1 MNSSREPGAGGSRK
15 PGAGSVRDQPFVA
28 RFARL
33 LPDDFFNEF
42 GDEIVE
48 HIAADHAAARA
59 RGTLALAWFNIATAA
74 DLLWS
79 ALAERMRP
87 TLLISHAS
95 PSFAQEDPMAATLH
109 EWSMD
114 LKLSLRALRRSRG
127 FTSIAVGTLAL
138 AIGACAAMF
147 GVVDAV
153 LLKPLPFA
161 NQDRLIFIGSSAPGA
176 DMPEQFGVSTEMRVH
191 WAERSKLIEN
201 ISTVNS
207 FTATLRT
214 NDRVER
220 IRMSMPTNSMFA
232 VLGAR
237 PILGR
242 LPTDADGE
250 NSAVISYKLW
260 NDWFGKDPKVVGR
273 SYPMANDATGKRTI
287 VGVMGPDFKFPSDE
301 TLLWIGV
308 PVRAD
313 SIVAGRFGPP
323 LIARMRP
330 GVTTDQVQREFT
342 ALAKELPERYGGSV
356 NYRKIID
363 HYQAVVRPLDEQLLG
378 AVARPLWV
386 LLGAVGI
393 VLIIACA
400 NVANLFTVRTEGRQ
414 RELGVRR
421 AVGASRGQLIRLQLS
436 EAFIVAGLAA
446 VGAILLAWVGLPV
459 FVRAAPADM
468 PRVGEIALDARTL
481 IFAIGAAILAA
492 LACGLIPAIRASN
505 PDISRLRESGR
516 GTTRRRHWG
525 RDSLVVAQTALAL
538 VLLIGSGLL
547 IRSFEKLSS
556 VDPGYTT
563 KDIFTFQIAPEGP
576 ALNTGRDYANF
587 HLNFME
593 RLRALPGVQMVG
605 LVENIPLNEGT
616 ADRQFRS
623 EETAGDPNVG
633 PRLNWTFAA
642 GDYFKAMEIRTLAG
656 QTFDPLDVNATLGKV
671 VISRTAAK
679 LLWPTG
685 DPLGHRLQMFGD
697 SSWYQ
702 VIGVVNDVMQ
712 NDFRQKPDPLIY
724 FPLVSQS
731 ELWAVTSPAYVVKST
746 RAEVIAAEVR
756 TLVKEVAPE
765 APMYRVFTLA
775 GLARDSMVRLSFT
788 MLTLGIVSALAL
800 ILGAVGLYGV
810 LSYIVAERTREIGV
824 RMALGAEAGQV
835 RRMVV
840 AQGSKVVAVGVVIG
854 VAVSLASTRAL
865 GTLLFNVPAIDI
877 MTFVAMSMAMVGV
890 GLLASYVP
898 ARRASAVDP
907 MESLRSD

>member
-1 MNSSREPGAGGSRK
+1 MTHDLRPTTHDRRPG
-15 PGAGSVRDQPFVA
+15 VA
-28 RFARL
+28 RLVKL
-33 LPDDFFNEF
+33 LPDDFSNEF

-48 HIAADHAAARA
+48 TIERDLATARMRGSAAV
-59 RGTLALAWFNIATAA
+59 LWFNITTAL
-74 DLLWS
+74 DLIWS
-79 ALAERMRP
+79 AIAERFRP
-87 TLLISHAS
+87 SYRLS
-95 PSFAQEDPMAATLH
+95 PIAYRLFAQEDPMRSTMH

-114 LKLSLRALRRSRG
+114 LRLSMRALRRTKG
-127 FTSIAVGTLAL
+127 FTTVAVGTLAL

-153 LLKPLPFA
+153 LLKPLPWA

-176 DMPEQFGVSTEMRVH
+176 DMPDEFGVSTEMRTH
-191 WAERSKLIEN
+191 WMERSKLVED
-201 ISTVNS
+201 ISTVSS
-207 FTATLRT
+207 FTASFRT
-214 NDRVER
+214 DDRVER
-220 IRMSMPTNSMFA
+220 IRMSMPTNSMFG

-242 LPTDADGE
+242 LPTDADGDK
-250 NSAVISYKLW
+250 AMVISYKLW
-260 NDWFGKDPKVVGR
+260 DDWFGKDPKVIGR
-273 SYPMANDATGKRTI
+273 SYEAASFNGSDKRTI
-287 VGVMGPDFKFPSDE
+287 VGVMGPDFKFPSAE
-301 TLLWIGV
+301 TMLWIGA
-308 PVRAD
+308 PVRVD
-313 SIVAGRFGPP
+313 SIVPGRFGAP
-323 LIARMRP
+323 LIARVKP
-330 GVTTDQVQREFT
+330 GVTPEQVQREFT

-356 NYRKIID
+356 NYRRIIS
-363 HYQAVVRPLDEQLLG
+363 HYQAVVRPLDKQLLG
-378 AVARPLWV
+378 NVARPLWV

-421 AVGASRGQLIRLQLS
+421 AVGASRAQLIRLQLS
-436 EAFIVAGLAA
+436 ESFIVAARAA
-446 VGAILLAWVGLPV
+446 IGAILIAWVGLPV
-459 FVRAAPADM
+459 FVRSAPQDM
-468 PRVGEIALDARTL
+468 PRVTEIALDARTL
-481 IFAIGAAILAA
+481 MFAVGASILAA
-492 LACGLIPAIRASN
+492 LACGLVPAVRASN

-547 IRSFEKLSS
+547 IRSFEKLNS

-563 KDIFTFQIAPEGP
+563 KDLFTFQIAPEGP
-576 ALNTGRDYANF
+576 ALRTGRDFANF
-587 HLNFME
+587 DYNFME

-616 ADRQFRS
+616 GDRMFRN
-623 EETAGDPNVG
+623 EEMAGDPNEG
-633 PRLNWTFAA
+633 RRLHYTFAA
-642 GDYFKAMEIRTLAG
+642 GEYFKAMQIKTLAG
-656 QTFDPLDVNATLGKV
+656 ETFAPYDLNATLGKV
-671 VISRTAAK
+671 VMSKQAARLMFK
-679 LLWPTG
+679 DA
-685 DPLGHRLQMFGD
+685 DPIGRRIQIFGD
-697 SSWYQ
+697 SAWYQ
-702 VIGVVNDVMQ
+702 VIGVVSDVMQ
-712 NDFRQKPDPLIY
+712 NDFREQPNPLLY

-731 ELWAVTSPAYVVKST
+731 EQWAIASPAYVVKST
-746 RAEVIAAEVR
+746 RAEVIAPEVR
-756 TLVKEVAPE
+756 ALVKEVAPN
-765 APMYRVFTLA
+765 APMYRVYTMA

-810 LSYIVAERTREIGV
+810 LSYVVAERTREIGV

-840 AQGSKVVAVGVVIG
+840 VQGSKVVAVGVVIG

-877 MTFVAMSMAMVGV
+877 MTFVAMSLAMIGV
-890 GLLASYVP
+890 GLLASYMP
-898 ARRASAVDP
+898 ARRASSVDP